1 MRLISYLIS
10 PWISETYLTYLSP
23 ISRSTFIKLF
33 QTKWCEALPKIIN
46 SCLARTFADPVSSI
60 KWIVAS
66 VNDRPP
72 HFLIVLKT
80 NFNRTRWEL
89 IVLFSYSNYINMYV
103 LIRSQTVGAAMSRT
117 APTAIPF
124 VVLLLFCFCLL
135 FFCAILLHAPL
146 LFCCYSAIDLC
157 AAMQNRISTD
167 TATEA
172 NLGHTDKQA
181 ATYTHECFFLLHLT
195 QPSET
200 KV

>member
-1 MRLISYLIS
+1 
-10 PWISETYLTYLSP
+10 
-23 ISRSTFIKLF
+23 
-33 QTKWCEALPKIIN
+33 
-46 SCLARTFADPVSSI
+46 
-60 KWIVAS
+60 
-66 VNDRPP
+66 
-72 HFLIVLKT
+72 
-80 NFNRTRWEL
+80 
-89 IVLFSYSNYINMYV
+89 MYV

-167 TATEA
+167 TATKA

-195 QPSET
+195 HPGET
-200 KV
+200 KVYMQQKLTIDPCRLSHQPRWTSVEEVSATSWP